1 MFDTCNISH
10 SEFNVWKELFGLE
23 WRTVD
28 TPDMLVTNFWTVCKI
43 QKSGISNAN
52 WSNALSGCCFSLL
65 LSPKFTVHA
74 EIFRQALA
82 TCSWYRA
89 FYFISSFFPFT
100 DTFSLHNESLNINTG
115 FESHQSEFW
124 KRMNC
129 FSWTLFNIVYAYCCI
144 YCAFIVCAN
153 IVVSL
158 LFANIPLNQSHLF
171 AWRVAPRTAQRPPK
185 KKQTPLPFIFSCT
198 LFRLVAV
205 RIPGTLLQPLFAI
218 LLIFAKDLS

>member
-10 SEFNVWKELFGLE
+10 SEFNVWKKELFGLE

-28 TPDMLVTNFWTVCKI
+28 RYAYYEFRLTVCVKFKREPHPK
-43 QKSGISNAN
+43 QTDRTFWVVVVVPFFPLPN
-52 WSNALSGCCFSLL
+52 SLNMQR
-65 LSPKFTVHA
+65 
-74 EIFRQALA
+74 FRQH
-82 TCSWYRA
+82 YRLVHGIA
-89 FYFISSFFPFT
+89 HLIFFFFT

-124 KRMNC
+124 KGMNC

-171 AWRVAPRTAQRPPK
+171 ARRVAPRSTQRPSEK
-185 KKQTPLPFIFSCT
+185 KKPDAFAFHFQLHSISLIASISIHWHFALAIVRNFAH
-198 LFRLVAV
+198 FRQ
-205 RIPGTLLQPLFAI
+205 R
-218 LLIFAKDLS
+218 LI